1 MYGIDRMDTEKDL
14 HVLLYN
20 MGATDTE
27 VSVVRYSAVTD
38 GKTEKTHEQVE
49 ILGEG
54 YDQTLG
60 GKAFDDVLVNIF
72 ADEFNGMKERQGKP
86 DIRENKRAMR
96 RLYKEIGKTKDV
108 LSANR
113 ITDVKVP
120 ELADYVTLFF
130 KLDRD
135 TFEAKS
141 EHLLQRVKK
150 PIETAL

>member
-1 MYGIDRMDTEKDL
+1 
-14 HVLLYN
+14 
-20 MGATDTE
+20 
-27 VSVVRYSAVTD
+27 
-38 GKTEKTHEQVE
+38 
-49 ILGEG
+49 
-54 YDQTLG
+54 
-60 GKAFDDVLVNIF
+60 
-72 ADEFNGMKERQGKP
+72 
-86 DIRENKRAMR
+86 MR

-141 EHLLQRVKK
+141 GHLFQRV
-150 PIETAL
+150 